1 MRYKDITMTRI
12 IVVASG
18 KGGVGKTTVT
28 VNLAD
33 ALTDFGRS
41 VVVVDGN
48 ITTPNVALHL
58 GIKKT
63 PYTLHDVLDERI
75 PSIRNATYL
84 HRSGIRVVPAGISI
98 YNLGR
103 KIKKNLGR
111 AILDLIGAVDF
122 IIIDSAAGL
131 GREARA
137 SMEAAN
143 EIIIVT
149 NPELPAVTDALKAVE
164 LAKLFNTKPLGVV
177 VNKYSGDNFEMKPAN
192 ISDFLNTPVLCVV
205 PESKMVKLSISR
217 RNTVVN
223 EFPSSNVTRK
233 FRELAAWMIGEK
245 YEYKGK
251 RSLISRIKS
260 RFGGS
265 KSGPYSR

>member
-1 MRYKDITMTRI
+1 MTRI

-41 VVVVDGN
+41 VVIIDGN
-48 ITTPNVALHL
+48 ITTPNVTLHL
-58 GIKKT
+58 GIKNT

-84 HRSGIRVVPAGISI
+84 HKSGVHVVPAGMSI
-98 YNLGR
+98 QNLKR
-103 KIKKNLGR
+103 KVKKSLGA

-122 IIIDSAAGL
+122 IIIDSAPGL
-131 GREARA
+131 GSEARA

-143 EIIIVT
+143 EILIVT

-164 LAKLFNTKPLGVV
+164 LAKSFNTKPIGVV
-177 VNKYSGDNFEMKPAN
+177 INKHSGDSFEMSPSN
-192 ISDFLNTPVLCVV
+192 ISAFLDTPVLCVI
-205 PESKMVKLSISR
+205 PENKIVKMSISR

-223 EFPSSNVTRK
+223 EFPNSSTSRK
-233 FRELAAWMIGEK
+233 FRELAAKMLGEK
-245 YEYKGK
+245 YEYKENTGIVQRLK
-251 RSLISRIKS
+251 NI
-260 RFGGS
+260 FGGS

>member
-1 MRYKDITMTRI
+1 MTRI
-12 IVVASG
+12 IVVSSG
-18 KGGVGKTTVT
+18 KGGVGKTTT
-28 VNLAD
+28 SVNLAD

-58 GIKKT
+58 GIKNT

-84 HRSGIRVVPAGISI
+84 HRSGVRVVPAGISI
-98 YNLGR
+98 YNLR
-103 KIKKNLGR
+103 REVKKNLGR

-131 GREARA
+131 GKEARA

-143 EIIIVT
+143 EILIVT

-164 LAKLFNTKPLGVV
+164 LAKSFNTKPLGVV
-177 VNKYSGDNFEMKPAN
+177 VNKYSGDSFEMSPAN
-192 ISDFLNTPVLCVV
+192 IEAFLNTHILSVI
-205 PESKMVKLSISR
+205 PESKMVKLSLSKK
-217 RNTVVN
+217 NTVVN

-233 FRELAAWMIGEK
+233 FRELAANLIGEK
-245 YEYKGK
+245 YEYKEEKGF
-251 RSLISRIKS
+251 RARI
-260 RFGGS
+260 RNIFGGS